1 MILALQNAGFTYDT
15 TGKMVFEDIRM
26 GVGAGEILCI
36 LGPNGVGKTS
46 LLKCIAGLLPLTAGN
61 VIYQGH
67 DMTRMDRMKVARS
80 LAYVPQIHY
89 PVFAYTVLETVLMG
103 RTPYLGFFSFPDPE
117 DEQVAREAI
126 DSLGISHLSHQ
137 PYTEIS
143 GGERQL
149 VMFAR
154 ALAQQPEVI
163 ILDEPTSHLDYGNQI
178 KMLSLIHQLSRKGTA
193 VIMTSHNPDHAFM
206 IADTVGIMFEKNI
219 HGFDRPEVVVTEEA
233 LLSIYGI
240 HVRLQDDPTFG
251 KICIPALEIEERE
264 RQL

>member
-1 MILALQNAGFTYDT
+1 MILALQDAGFAYDT
-15 TGKMVFEDIRM
+15 TGKRIFENIRM
-26 GVGAGEILCI
+26 QVNAGEILCI

-46 LLKCIAGLLPLTAGN
+46 LLKCIAGLLPLT
-61 VIYQGH
+61 VGH
-67 DMTRMDRMKVARS
+67 VFYKDRDMTRMDRMKVARS

-89 PVFAYTVLETVLMG
+89 PVFAYTVFETVLMG

-117 DEQVAREAI
+117 DEQVARAAI
-126 DSLGISHLSHQ
+126 ESLGIAHLSQQ

-206 IADTVGIMFEKNI
+206 IADTVGIMFEKSI

-240 HVRLQDDPTFG
+240 QVRLLDDPTFG
-251 KICIPALEIEERE
+251 KLCIPSLGIKEH
-264 RQL
+264 